1 MRGLMRGLWLGVL
14 VAVLSPSVGLT
25 GQEPDDPRVR
35 VMGFGD
41 FNYLLTELDRQE
53 GFRMGQM
60 VGHVIADLGDRLTF
74 FGEVSVTG
82 KDNGYSIEVERAMVR
97 YDFADVFKISVG
109 RFHTPVGYWNTAF
122 HHGSWLQT
130 SVARPEMIKFG
141 SRFIPTHFVG
151 VIAEGSWPAS
161 RLGLGYSVGVG
172 NGRAA
177 NIARAGDAGDVN
189 DRRAWVARVRSRPI
203 SIVGLELGATF
214 YSDRLLA
221 LDLSEANERIYALHA
236 ALDRDAPEILAEYAH
251 VTHDPVTG
259 PGDFPGSDAWYIQ
272 FGYRLPGEYRSLK
285 PYARVEQVI
294 VSSGDDVFAAPN
306 LNYDGVVVGVR
317 YDPGVF
323 LALRLEYRWEQFEAL
338 ESTNS
343 LYAQASFVLTGS

>member
-1 MRGLMRGLWLGVL
+1 MRGSWLGVL
-14 VAVLSPSVGLT
+14 VIVLSPAVGLA
-25 GQEPDDPRVR
+25 GQALDDPLVR

-41 FNYLLTELDRQE
+41 FNYLVTELDRQE

-60 VGHVIADLGDRLTF
+60 VGHVIADIDERFTF

-82 KDNGYSIEVERAMVR
+82 RDSGYSIEVERALVR
-97 YDFADVFKISVG
+97 YDFTDILKVSAG

-151 VIAEGSWPAS
+151 LIIEGGMPAS
-161 RLGLGYSVGVG
+161 PLGLGYRLGIG

-177 NIARAGDAGDVN
+177 NSARAGDAGDVN
-189 DRRAWVARVRSRPI
+189 DQLAWVARIRSRPV
-203 SIVGLELGATF
+203 SIAGLELGGSF

-221 LDLSEANERIYALHA
+221 PDGSDADERIYSLHA
-236 ALDRDAPEILAEYAH
+236 ALDRGGPEIVAEYAH

-259 PGDFPGSDAWYIQ
+259 SGDFPGSNGYYVQ
-272 FGYRLPGEYRSLK
+272 FGYRLRGSAISLK
-285 PYARVEQVI
+285 PYVRIEQV
-294 VSSGDDVFAAPN
+294 VVPFDAYVFGPLG
-306 LNYDGVVVGVR
+306 LNYDGVVAGVR

-323 LALRLEYRWEQFEAL
+323 LALRLEYRYEQFEGL
-338 ESTNS
+338 PETSS
-343 LYAQASFVLTGS
+343 LYAQASFVLAGSRGG